1 MTDIISVLER
11 ARQYELE
18 TGAQLEHIERL
29 HRIMKR
35 PQTNRSYAEKTVE
48 KLARLEEELNRS
60 IDLAADAK
68 LEALGYINKL
78 QGEERG
84 VIEYYYILG
93 YTWEKIADKMYMSDR
108 RVFLIRKRALQRLER
123 LCMKMGFPA

>member
-1 MTDIISVLER
+1 MTDIMTVLER

-18 TGAQLEHIERL
+18 VGAQFEHIERL

-35 PQTNRSYAEKTVE
+35 PQTNRSYAEKNAE
-48 KLARLEEELNRS
+48 KLARLEEILNRS
-60 IDLAADAK
+60 IDRAADAK
-68 LEALGYINKL
+68 LEALAYIDRL

-108 RVFLIRKRALQRLER
+108 RVFLIRKRALQRLGAIAR
-123 LCMKMGFPA
+123 NAG

>member
-1 MTDIISVLER
+1 MTDIMTVLER

-18 TGAQLEHIERL
+18 VGAQLEHIERL

-35 PQTNRSYAEKTVE
+35 PQTNRSYAEKNAE
-48 KLARLEEELNRS
+48 KLARLEEILNRS
-60 IDLAADAK
+60 IDRAADAK
-68 LEALGYINKL
+68 LEALAYIDRL

-108 RVFLIRKRALQRLER
+108 RVFLIRKRALQRLGAIA
-123 LCMKMGFPA
+123 KNAG